1 MREKESDRGSEQGR
15 GRGSERLRELDA
27 AARGG
32 QGPRGT
38 QRKWTRRRQREETE
52 TETEKTN
59 ITVSLYKLN

>member
-1 MREKESDRGSEQGR
+1 M
-15 GRGSERLRELDA
+15 RELDA